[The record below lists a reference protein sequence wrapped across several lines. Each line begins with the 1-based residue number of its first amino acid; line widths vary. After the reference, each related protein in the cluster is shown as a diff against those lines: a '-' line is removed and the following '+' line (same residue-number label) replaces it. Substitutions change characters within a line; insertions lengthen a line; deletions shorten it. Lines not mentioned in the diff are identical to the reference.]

1 MENKAMYLHTFSE
14 RENGSVLEE
23 PFEGR
28 SLSKLNL
35 CEDVSRPQTPP
46 EDLKA
51 LLGKVQ
57 RLNETFRDLQLQLL
71 HPLPKGDLLEHIWR
85 LQDLLQ
91 NHSDSLLLLAGS
103 LQRLEGLLW
112 SLQSQAGQ
120 TERSVARLRDSLGQ
134 QSDAAQLELSR
145 LSVDANSSRLL
156 LDHHQHLLGHLGGRL
171 EALGEQVAALG
182 GAVDS
187 MNRSFSYDVRLQH
200 SRLRDLQGLLGN
212 ASADA
217 RRMRTEQAAM
227 ERQLRLELAVLN
239 NVTEEL
245 RLKDWEHSAALRN
258 VSVIRGPPGP
268 KGDRGTEGMEGEP
281 GLPGLPGLR
290 GLPGERGPPGPR
302 GLKGDQGELGPRGAT
317 GMRGFKGERGPKGDK
332 GDKGD
337 RGAAAGAATGEEF
350 LALPTVIPARIW
362 GRFLGIRRLGGRE
375 ILRQRGCWENHP
387 GVFLPFIPPG
397 IPGTSQPGD
406 IPVELQAHPSLGTF
420 LFGDISPGTPGTLL
434 LGDIPAWGHSPWNQG
449 YPCLGTFLFGDI
461 PPRIPGTSLLGAI
474 PLGTAP
480 GMGVSL
486 GNGTR
491 DGSVPWEWHQGWE
504 CPLGIPCGE
513 AAGDAPR
520 WAGALLGNGTR
531 DGTVPW
537 ERHRG
542 WECPLGTAPGVGVS
556 LGNGTVDVTIP
567 WECRNG

>member
-14 RENGSVLEE
+14 RESGSVQDE

-35 CEDVSRPQTPP
+35 CEDDPGRRMKTSGCCGRLGSVAVLKYSVVGLYLLVFLILVGIFILAVSRPQPPP

-57 RLNETFRDLQLQLL
+57 RLNETLRDLQLL
-71 HPLPKGDLLEHIWR
+71 HPPPKGDLLEHVWR
-85 LQDLLQ
+85 LQDALQ

-103 LQRLEGLLW
+103 LQRLQGLQW
-112 SLQSQAGQ
+112 SLQSQAAQ
-120 TERSVARLRDSLGQ
+120 TERSLARLRDSLGQ

-187 MNRSFSYDVRLQH
+187 VNRSISYDVRLQR

-217 RRMRTEQAAM
+217 RRMRMEQAAM

-245 RLKDWEHSAALRN
+245 RLQDWEHSAALRN

-317 GMRGFKGERGPKGDK
+317 GMRGYKG
-332 GDKGD
+332 
-337 RGAAAGAATGEEF
+337 
-350 LALPTVIPARIW
+350 
-362 GRFLGIRRLGGRE
+362 
-375 ILRQRGCWENHP
+375 
-387 GVFLPFIPPG
+387 
-397 IPGTSQPGD
+397 
-406 IPVELQAHPSLGTF
+406 
-420 LFGDISPGTPGTLL
+420 
-434 LGDIPAWGHSPWNQG
+434 
-449 YPCLGTFLFGDI
+449 
-461 PPRIPGTSLLGAI
+461 
-474 PLGTAP
+474 
-480 GMGVSL
+480 
-486 GNGTR
+486 
-491 DGSVPWEWHQGWE
+491 
-504 CPLGIPCGE
+504 
-513 AAGDAPR
+513 
-520 WAGALLGNGTR
+520 
-531 DGTVPW
+531 
-537 ERHRG
+537 
-542 WECPLGTAPGVGVS
+542 
-556 LGNGTVDVTIP
+556 
-567 WECRNG
+567 

>member
-14 RENGSVLEE
+14 RENGSVLDE

-35 CEDVSRPQTPP
+35 CEDDPGRRMKPSGCCGRLGSVAALKYSVVGLYLLVFLILVGIFILEVSRPQPPP

-51 LLGKVQ
+51 LLGNVQ
-57 RLNETFRDLQLQLL
+57 RLNQTFRDLQLQLL

-91 NHSDSLLLLAGS
+91 NHSESLLLLSGS
-103 LQRLEGLLW
+103 LQRLEGLLR

-120 TERSVARLRDSLGQ
+120 TERSVARLRDALSQ
-134 QSDAAQLELSR
+134 QGDAAQLELSR
-145 LSVDANSSRLL
+145 LAVEANSSRLL
-156 LDHHQHLLGHLGGRL
+156 LDHQQHLLGHLGGRL
-171 EALGEQVAALG
+171 EALGEQAAALG
-182 GAVDS
+182 EQVDS
-187 MNRSFSYDVRLQH
+187 MNRSFSYDVRVQR

-217 RRMRTEQAAM
+217 RRVRMEQAAM

-302 GLKGDQGELGPRGAT
+302 GLKGDQGELGPRGAA

-337 RGAAAGAATGEEF
+337 RGAATGTAPSEGSVRLVNGSGAHEGRLEIFHERRWGSVCDDGWDSKDGDVACRMLGYAGAADVF
-350 LALPTVIPARIW
+350 RMAR
-362 GRFLGIRRLGGRE
+362 
-375 ILRQRGCWENHP
+375 
-387 GVFLPFIPPG
+387 
-397 IPGTSQPGD
+397 
-406 IPVELQAHPSLGTF
+406 
-420 LFGDISPGTPGTLL
+420 FG
-434 LGDIPAWGHSPWNQG
+434 QG
-449 YPCLGTFLFGDI
+449 
-461 PPRIPGTSLLGAI
+461 
-474 PLGTAP
+474 
-480 GMGVSL
+480 
-486 GNGTR
+486 
-491 DGSVPWEWHQGWE
+491 
-504 CPLGIPCGE
+504 
-513 AAGDAPR
+513 
-520 WAGALLGNGTR
+520 
-531 DGTVPW
+531 
-537 ERHRG
+537 
-542 WECPLGTAPGVGVS
+542 
-556 LGNGTVDVTIP
+556 
-567 WECRNG
+567 

>member
-1 MENKAMYLHTFSE
+1 MENKAVYLRTFSE

-35 CEDVSRPQTPP
+35 CEDDPGRRTRPSGCCGRLGSVAALKYSVLGLYLLVLLILVGIFILAVSRPQTPP

-51 LLGKVQ
+51 LLGNVQ

-103 LQRLEGLLW
+103 LRRLEGLLRG
-112 SLQSQAGQ
+112 LQDRAGQ
-120 TERSVARLRDSLGQ
+120 TERSVARLRDSLAQ

-187 MNRSFSYDVRLQH
+187 MNRSFSYDVRVQH
-200 SRLRDLQGLLGN
+200 SRLRDLQGILGN

-217 RRMRTEQAAM
+217 RRMRMEQAAM
-227 ERQLRLELAVLN
+227 ERQLRMELAVLN

-245 RLKDWEHSAALRN
+245 RLQDWEHSAALRN

-317 GMRGFKGERGPKGDK
+317 GMRGFKGTRLLPNSRLCPSPKAPSRLSGNLIPFFGMFCIPDTSGAGVTKLFPAENSWEERGDGKRERG
-332 GDKGD
+332 GQ
-337 RGAAAGAATGEEF
+337 RGAQGSCSGKIWMDDVSCTGSEDSLDLCSF
-350 LALPTVIPARIW
+350 SGW
-362 GRFLGIRRLGGRE
+362 GRTNCGHAE
-375 ILRQRGCWENHP
+375 DA
-387 GVFLPFIPPG
+387 GV
-397 IPGTSQPGD
+397 
-406 IPVELQAHPSLGTF
+406 
-420 LFGDISPGTPGTLL
+420 
-434 LGDIPAWGHSPWNQG
+434 
-449 YPCLGTFLFGDI
+449 
-461 PPRIPGTSLLGAI
+461 R
-474 PLGTAP
+474 
-480 GMGVSL
+480 
-486 GNGTR
+486 
-491 DGSVPWEWHQGWE
+491 
-504 CPLGIPCGE
+504 
-513 AAGDAPR
+513 
-520 WAGALLGNGTR
+520 
-531 DGTVPW
+531 
-537 ERHRG
+537 
-542 WECPLGTAPGVGVS
+542 
-556 LGNGTVDVTIP
+556 
-567 WECRNG
+567 CRTD